1 MRLTASMS
9 LNVGSTSSFSLNN
22 LITKP
27 VYEGDFLFDITTY
40 NSDGATILD
49 SYSMTLIITPNPLS
63 TVSYLLIGNELNK
76 KGIFLLDFKTK
87 LAINSG
93 LAQTKV
99 TDIKG
104 IIQLK
109 FTGWATDL
117 GTGLSDNSEIPCTSS
132 YGILPIDDLSIGCY
146 LRIRGIN
153 AFIEIRNFQS
163 LATGTI
169 CRIYFPNILIAS
181 GNVDLNL
188 IKKYNRVSTILN
200 TYSST
205 PSTNANVA
213 KTFGSSSSVYT
224 ISNSFVSNVFNL
236 QWNLELSQNV
246 VAGDSLLVKLPT
258 FDKGFIQDV
267 NMVTCFIGVVGSGPT
282 AHECIKFTII
292 DWILIKMPI
301 AIPSST
307 SIFLSL
313 RNLKWPRYAY
323 SLGVPSYLVHY
334 TANKENHLKR
344 YQNLNAPNFQDFYSS
359 AMNIPKKGKGY
370 PDCGYYF
377 KFKATNSIPNG
388 GTVTLT
394 FPSDYSLQSSFPSP
408 TFSADQ
414 FTGYNSNPLVFT
426 PLGNILT
433 ISNIAEFPEKSLFT
447 ITVKG
452 IQNPSPLVSTSTGWM
467 IQTSYNG
474 YTINERSNFDF
485 FQYGNAY
492 SPGTIIFNSISAFPQ
507 NALVLADY
515 SIEFTPNTAI
525 PALGIISITFP
536 TAQFNNMPSN
546 PSCKISGG
554 LQTFSSCSLSGTI
567 ITIVTDSEY
576 TTGSLIVTIKDIINP
591 AAGTT
596 DGFEIIT
603 FYDNNFLDLTDD
615 TDDSYR
621 TILILPQAFPITVN
635 SIDFEPK
642 NEGERAKYTFEFI
655 PTSNLK
661 RDMEL
666 MIQFPDNYDDLIGSR
681 VKCEGLAGIQ
691 GGFTVSILQKK
702 LFITGLEAYTPS
714 NDNPL
719 ILVVYNVI
727 NPNRISN
734 IGKFR
739 IATFSS
745 NSKIFIDYNEDINGF
760 EMVSSAGWLTIFNI
774 SATNYYSRLTANYT
788 INFTLSKILPKAAS
802 EGYILIDFPTQF
814 DIPDKIISCS
824 NIPTTFGNLTS
835 ILSQN
840 RVYATGN
847 PESFIGNLMIT
858 FNLIDNPP
866 LSGLT
871 NDLTVIT
878 YDGFNKY
885 IIERSFPNLDPFSFE
900 YSYSGPLIVVNDDV
914 EIIVEKGT
922 QTKDLYIKL
931 EYPCALNLT
940 FSTTVTS
947 FALFPSVIIMNLG
960 DLQSVFRV
968 SVPVSLSEGT
978 YYIIWITNGEQ
989 TPPLYTP
996 LKKTKV
1002 IVTNLKSKNS

>member
-1 MRLTASMS
+1 MRLTASLA
-9 LNVGSTSSFSLNN
+9 LNVATPSNFYLQK

-40 NSDGATILD
+40 NSDGATILE
-49 SYSMTLIITPNPLS
+49 SYSMSLVIAPDILS
-63 TVSYLLIGNELNK
+63 TVTYLLIGNEENK
-76 KGIFLLDFKTK
+76 KGIFRLDFTTK
-87 LAINSG
+87 LAIPSG
-93 LAQTKV
+93 LAQKKV

-109 FTGWATDL
+109 FDGWALDL
-117 GTGLSDNSEIPCTSS
+117 GTGFSDNTEIPCTTS
-132 YGILPIDDLSIGCY
+132 YGILPIDGLSMGCY
-146 LRIRGIN
+146 LRISS
-153 AFIEIRNFQS
+153 IEIRNFQA
-163 LATGTI
+163 LETGTI
-169 CRIYFPNILIAS
+169 CRIYFPNIKIEKIPS
-181 GNVDLNL
+181 EVVILNL
-188 IKKYNRVSTILN
+188 IKKYNGVSTILN

-205 PSTNANVA
+205 PVTNNYVA
-213 KTFGSSSSVYT
+213 QTFAIIPSHYT
-224 ISNSFVSNVFNL
+224 VSNLFVSNVFNL
-236 QWNLELSQNV
+236 QWNLDLSQIV
-246 VAGDSLLVKLPT
+246 VAGDFLLVKLPT
-258 FDKGFIQDV
+258 FDKGFIQDI
-267 NMVTCFIGVVGSGPT
+267 NMVTCFIGVVGSDPT
-282 AHECIKFTII
+282 AYECIKFPII
-292 DWILIKMPI
+292 DWILIKMPV
-301 AIPSST
+301 AIPTST
-307 SIFLSL
+307 SIYLSL

-323 SLGVPSYLVHY
+323 SLGVPSYIVHY
-334 TANKENHLKR
+334 QGEKEIEVKQ
-344 YQNLNAPNFQDFYSS
+344 YQNLDAPNFQNFYSS

-370 PDCGYYF
+370 PDCAYYF

-394 FPSDYSLQSSFPSP
+394 FPSDYSLQASFPSP

-426 PLGNILT
+426 PFANILT

-447 ITVKG
+447 IRVKG
-452 IQNPSPLVSTSTGWM
+452 IQNPSPLVSTSTGWT

-474 YTINERSNFDF
+474 YTINERSSFDF

-536 TAQFNNMPSN
+536 PAQFNNMPSN
-546 PSCKISGG
+546 PTCKISGG
-554 LQTFSSCSLSGTI
+554 LQTFSSCTLSATI
-567 ITIVTDSEY
+567 ISIVTDSEY
-576 TTGSLIVTIKDIINP
+576 TTGSLIVTIKDVTNP

-596 DGFEIIT
+596 DGFDILT
-603 FYDNNFLDLTDD
+603 FYDNNFLDVTDD
-615 TDDSYR
+615 SDNSYR
-621 TILILPQAFPITVN
+621 TILILPQANPITVN
-635 SIDFEPK
+635 SVDFEPK
-642 NEGERAKYTFEFI
+642 NEGERAKYTFDFI

-661 RDMEL
+661 REMEL
-666 MIQFPDNYDDLIGSR
+666 MIQFPDNYDDLIGTG
-681 VKCEGLAGIQ
+681 VKCEGLTGIL

-702 LFITGLEAYTPS
+702 LFITGLDAYTPS

-719 ILVVYNVI
+719 RFVVYNVI

-734 IGKFR
+734 LGKFK
-739 IATFSS
+739 IATFYS
-745 NSKIFIDYNEDINGF
+745 NSKIFIDYNEDINGL
-760 EMVSSAGWLTIFNI
+760 EMVSAAGWLTIFII
-774 SATNYYSRLTANYT
+774 SADNYYSRLTANYT
-788 INFTLSKILPKAAS
+788 INFTLSKTLPKAAS
-802 EGYILIDFPTQF
+802 EGYILIDFPIQF
-814 DIPDKIISCS
+814 DIPDKSISCS
-824 NIPTTFGNLTS
+824 NIPTSFGNLTS
-835 ILSQN
+835 TVIQN

-847 PESFIGNLMIT
+847 PETFIGNLGMT

-871 NDLTVIT
+871 GDLTVIT

-885 IIERSFPNLDPFSFE
+885 IIERSYPNLDPFSFE

-947 FALFPSVIIMNLG
+947 FALFPSVILMNLG
-960 DLQSVFRV
+960 YLQSVFRV
-968 SVPVSLSEGT
+968 SVPVSLAEGT
-978 YYIIWITNGEQ
+978 YYITWVTTGEQ
-989 TPPLYTP
+989 TPLLYTP

-1002 IVTNLKSKNS
+1002 IVTNLKSKKF